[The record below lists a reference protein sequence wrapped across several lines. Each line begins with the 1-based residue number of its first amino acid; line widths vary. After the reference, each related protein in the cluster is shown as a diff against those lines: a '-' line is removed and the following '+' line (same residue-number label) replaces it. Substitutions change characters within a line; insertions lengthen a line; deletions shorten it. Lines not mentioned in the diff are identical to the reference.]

1 MKTCWQVLG
10 IEATTD
16 TDAIR
21 QAYLALLPS
30 FHPETDPQGFKL
42 LREAYENALQGTTSP
57 AITMV
62 EEDPDTPWVN
72 YLREILGDLLA
83 DGERRFQ
90 PQAWQEF
97 IQQINK
103 LSITQ
108 AEKARW
114 LLCDIAMQTFPVS
127 YSCMNLLS
135 QRLSWEQRDCNGE
148 IDRER
153 LDNFLFYVERG
164 DLFSYSQLM
173 HLSPV
178 AQNQTITFYDA
189 LDASFFDH
197 PHYFAQLMALHGAWV
212 IPDDLR
218 FQRRLLRWFSSLRQG
233 IAELLPVALAWQEAE
248 PDSQQ
253 TPGYYH
259 LAQRVFCGEGDSLLP
274 ELYAQWWEHP
284 STQLDDLLLRWCRQH
299 RPDFFPLLV
308 MAVEAREQV
317 DIDGE
322 PLLYI
327 PGSSART
334 CLLWAEALHSG
345 ALSPLSESFIARRL
359 NYGAPAMSEAHSQH
373 PYWLLYQV
381 ADSLACAEDP
391 SAALLQRLVTK
402 LDAPDICPL
411 EALIIRGLLGR
422 AAAIDTPCEAVVA
435 DEEPVTT
442 VTSPSTEESG
452 GGFGLWQVIK
462 IILFIGVV
470 GHVLRQFM
478 H

>member
-30 FHPETDPQGFKL
+30 FHPETDPQGFKQ
-42 LREAYENALQGTTSP
+42 LREAYEYALRFTKSP

-72 YLREILGDLLA
+72 YLREIFGDLLA

-135 QRLSWEQRDCNGE
+135 QRLSWEQRDCNE
-148 IDRER
+148 EMDRER
-153 LDNFLFYVERG
+153 LDNFLSYVEHG
-164 DLFSYSQLM
+164 DMFDYALL
-173 HLSPV
+173 LNIPPEV
-178 AQNQTITFYDA
+178 QNQTLAFYDA
-189 LDASFFDH
+189 LDSTFFEH
-197 PHYFAQLMALHGAWV
+197 PLYFAQLMAQHGPWIV
-212 IPDDLR
+212 PDDLR
-218 FQRRLLRWFSSLRQG
+218 FHRRLLRWFSTLHLG

-248 PDSQQ
+248 PDNA
-253 TPGYYH
+253 TPGYYY

-274 ELYAQWWEHP
+274 ELYAQWWAHP

-308 MAVEAREQV
+308 MEVEGREQV

-327 PGSSART
+327 PGSSARS

-391 SAALLQRLVTK
+391 LAALLQRLVTK

-411 EALIIRGLLGR
+411 EALVIRGLLGR
-422 AAAIDTPCEAVVA
+422 AAAVATPCEAVVA

-452 GGFGLWQVIK
+452 GGFGLWQMIK